1 MKELQLDDG
10 GVPVEGQINRTVSR
24 RGFLRLAAV
33 AAGGSVAALACGVE
47 ATPVPPT
54 AIPATAPPPSQPQA
68 GVRVAEN
75 DSRIQAGPVKFQGNG
90 ASLKGYLS
98 RPTAQDRIRQC
109 W

>member
-1 MKELQLDDG
+1 MKDLQLDDG

-54 AIPATAPPPSQPQA
+54 AIPATAPPPEPQT